1 MISSDRK
8 TKPSGKEYVYL
19 KCSHFKG
26 NCKNPQVNENVVLQ
40 QIEDELKN
48 LSAPQE
54 IMSYLRSDMEKIINR
69 VRRKMDLHN
78 WDSGIN
84 RDFGGHIGIRY
95 L

>member
-48 LSAPQE
+48 LSAP
-54 IMSYLRSDMEKIINR
+54 

>member
-54 IMSYLRSDMEKIINR
+54 IMSYLRSDMEKC
-69 VRRKMDLHN
+69 
-78 WDSGIN
+78 SGQNGFAKLAKWFCIA
-84 RDFGGHIGIRY
+84 FKV
-95 L
+95 